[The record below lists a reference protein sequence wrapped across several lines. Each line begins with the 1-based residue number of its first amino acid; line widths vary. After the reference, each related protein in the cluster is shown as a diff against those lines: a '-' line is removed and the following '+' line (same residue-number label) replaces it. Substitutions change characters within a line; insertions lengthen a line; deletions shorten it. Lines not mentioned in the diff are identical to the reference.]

1 MGRVALN
8 GMTVLI
14 TGASSGIGKEIAR
27 ILLFRYGC
35 LVIGTGRSEEKLRA
49 FAAEA
54 EGTAAGRFFWRTFDV
69 GDKAGWEETAAY
81 LKEREM
87 PPDLVVNCAGV
98 LPPFAAYGGDGEG
111 VGRALRTNFLSAV
124 WSAEALSPLL
134 AGNPR
139 ARIVNI
145 GSSSSLCPFAGV
157 AAYCASKA
165 ALQRFSEC
173 VSLENGI
180 LVSVFMPGFTD
191 TDVFRSQNFDEG
203 TKGFFRRFGMSPQRM
218 AEKIV
223 RAIARGR
230 RRKIFGA
237 DARLM
242 DWGYRL
248 FPRLA
253 PRIIT
258 KFLRTAKPDAFGG
271 IVHEGSRDGRKEKDE
286 KKE

>member
-35 LVIGTGRSEEKLRA
+35 RVIGTGRSEEKLRA
-49 FAAEA
+49 FA
-54 EGTAAGRFFWRTFDV
+54 V
-69 GDKAGWEETAAY
+69 
-81 LKEREM
+81 
-87 PPDLVVNCAGV
+87 
-98 LPPFAAYGGDGEG
+98 YGGDGEG
-111 VGRALRTNFLSAV
+111 VERVLRTNFLSAV

-180 LVSVFMPGFTD
+180 PVSVFMPGFTD